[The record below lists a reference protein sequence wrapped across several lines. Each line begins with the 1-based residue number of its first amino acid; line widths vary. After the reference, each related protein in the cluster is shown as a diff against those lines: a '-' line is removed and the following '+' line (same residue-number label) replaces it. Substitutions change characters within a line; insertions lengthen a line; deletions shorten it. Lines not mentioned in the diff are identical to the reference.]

1 MFKTL
6 KPKDQVLPQPFKI
19 RRLELERDKR
29 ERDQFFVNR
38 ALEQAE
44 GFSWSQENR
53 PTTLAGR
60 WRAIPL
66 VNKLAAIGAVG
77 IALIIILSFIGIS
90 RIGIEPKERLIYVES
105 WSADRSAEDAIR
117 DREAEVAR
125 IRAEEAAFQAQVKA
139 AQEAQAARA
148 AQAQPAKAS

>member
-1 MFKTL
+1 MFKTQ
-6 KPKDQVLPQPFKI
+6 KPHVLPQPFKI
-19 RRLELERDKR
+19 RRLELEREKR

-44 GFSWSQENR
+44 GFSWSQER
-53 PTTLAGR
+53 KPRTLLER

-105 WSADRSAEDAIR
+105 WSADRTAEDAIR

-148 AQAQPAKAS
+148 AQPAKAP